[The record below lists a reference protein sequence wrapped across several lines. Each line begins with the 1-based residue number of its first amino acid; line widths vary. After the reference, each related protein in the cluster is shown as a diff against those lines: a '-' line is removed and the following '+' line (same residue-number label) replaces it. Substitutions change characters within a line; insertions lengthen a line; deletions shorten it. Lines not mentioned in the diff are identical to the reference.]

1 MPASIQGRCQFLPI
15 FKMNDLN
22 EASSESEELIA
33 RGEDDGDDI
42 IILVLSVRDTHKII
56 LQLASFLNKL
66 FQYSGKDY
74 CDSEYSWKDFEV
86 M

>member
-1 MPASIQGRCQFLPI
+1 
-15 FKMNDLN
+15 MNDLN

-42 IILVLSVRDTHKII
+42 VIILVLSVRDTHKII

-74 CDSEYSWKDFEV
+74 CDSEYSY
-86 M
+86 

>member
-1 MPASIQGRCQFLPI
+1 
-15 FKMNDLN
+15 MNDLN

-42 IILVLSVRDTHKII
+42 VIILVLSVRDTHKII

>member
-1 MPASIQGRCQFLPI
+1 
-15 FKMNDLN
+15 MNDLN

-42 IILVLSVRDTHKII
+42 VMILVLSVRDTHKII

-74 CDSEYSWKDFEV
+74 CDLEYSY
-86 M
+86 

>member
-1 MPASIQGRCQFLPI
+1 MKQVS
-15 FKMNDLN
+15 K
-22 EASSESEELIA
+22 ELIA
-33 RGEDDGDDI
+33 RGGEDDGDDI
-42 IILVLSVRDTHKII
+42 VIILVLSSVRDTHKII

-74 CDSEYSWKDFEV
+74 CDSEYSYSWKDFEV

>member
-1 MPASIQGRCQFLPI
+1 MIYGYFTYAVAGIVGFV
-15 FKMNDLN
+15 
-22 EASSESEELIA
+22 IA
-33 RGEDDGDDI
+33 LCIGFFVRKCDDI
-42 IILVLSVRDTHKII
+42 IILVLSVRDRHKII
-56 LQLASFLNKL
+56 LLQLASFLNKL

>member
-1 MPASIQGRCQFLPI
+1 
-15 FKMNDLN
+15 MNDLN

-42 IILVLSVRDTHKII
+42 VIILLLSVRDTHKII

-66 FQYSGKDY
+66 FQYSGKIIVIRNTRTHG
-74 CDSEYSWKDFEV
+74 KTLK
-86 M
+86 

>member
-1 MPASIQGRCQFLPI
+1 
-15 FKMNDLN
+15 MNDLN
-22 EASSESEELIA
+22 EAISESEELIA

-42 IILVLSVRDTHKII
+42 VIILVLSVRDTHKII

>member
-1 MPASIQGRCQFLPI
+1 
-15 FKMNDLN
+15 MNDLN

-42 IILVLSVRDTHKII
+42 VIILVLSVRDTHKII

-74 CDSEYSWKDFEV
+74 CDLEYSY
-86 M
+86 

>member
-1 MPASIQGRCQFLPI
+1 
-15 FKMNDLN
+15 MNDLN

-42 IILVLSVRDTHKII
+42 VIILVLSVRDRQTRI

-66 FQYSGKDY
+66 FQYSGKDN
-74 CDSEYSWKDFEV
+74 CDSEYSYSWKDFEV

>member
-1 MPASIQGRCQFLPI
+1 
-15 FKMNDLN
+15 MNDLN

-42 IILVLSVRDTHKII
+42 VIILVLSVRDTHKII

-74 CDSEYSWKDFEV
+74 CDSEYSYSWKDFEV
-86 M
+86 NVMLCAV

>member
-1 MPASIQGRCQFLPI
+1 
-15 FKMNDLN
+15 MNDLN

-42 IILVLSVRDTHKII
+42 VIILVLSVRDTHKII
-56 LQLASFLNKL
+56 LQLASFLNEL
-66 FQYSGKDY
+66 VQYSGKDY

>member
-1 MPASIQGRCQFLPI
+1 
-15 FKMNDLN
+15 MNDLN

-42 IILVLSVRDTHKII
+42 VIILVLSVRDTHKII

-74 CDSEYSWKDFEV
+74 CDSECSYSWKDFEV

>member
-1 MPASIQGRCQFLPI
+1 MSVLNY

-33 RGEDDGDDI
+33 RGKDDGDDI
-42 IILVLSVRDTHKII
+42 VIILVLSVRDTHKIF

-74 CDSEYSWKDFEV
+74 CDSEYSYSWKDFEV

>member
-1 MPASIQGRCQFLPI
+1 MIYGYFTYAVAGIVGFV
-15 FKMNDLN
+15 
-22 EASSESEELIA
+22 IA
-33 RGEDDGDDI
+33 LCIGFFVRKCDDI

-74 CDSEYSWKDFEV
+74 CDSEYSYSWKDFEV

>member
-1 MPASIQGRCQFLPI
+1 
-15 FKMNDLN
+15 MNDLN

-42 IILVLSVRDTHKII
+42 VMILVLSVRDTHKII

-66 FQYSGKDY
+66 FQYSGKDN
-74 CDSEYSWKDFEV
+74 CDSEYSYSWKDFEV

>member
-1 MPASIQGRCQFLPI
+1 
-15 FKMNDLN
+15 MNDLN

-42 IILVLSVRDTHKII
+42 VIILVLWSVRDTHKII

-74 CDSEYSWKDFEV
+74 CDSEYSYSWKDFEV

>member
-1 MPASIQGRCQFLPI
+1 MIYGYFTYAVAGIVGFV
-15 FKMNDLN
+15 
-22 EASSESEELIA
+22 IA
-33 RGEDDGDDI
+33 LCIGLFVRKCDDI
-42 IILVLSVRDTHKII
+42 IILVLSVRDRHKII
-56 LQLASFLNKL
+56 LLQLASFLNKL